1 MTVRRRTSVQ
11 APAEQPAAAD
21 HPDVTGPQFRF
32 RLERVRTVRKHSEDA
47 AAQELAIATSA
58 AIRSEHELRA
68 IERQIAEAR
77 EASLAAATS
86 DLSGEELRAV
96 QAWLESAGRELAA
109 RREAHRSNERGV
121 AICRAALTE
130 AATKRKALD
139 RLEVRRRDEFDR
151 DASRAEV
158 RRLDEIALSPHAGR
172 AA

>member
-1 MTVRRRTSVQ
+1 M
-11 APAEQPAAAD
+11 
-21 HPDVTGPQFRF
+21 TGPQFRF

-58 AIRSEHELRA
+58 ALRSEYECDRVA
-68 IERQIAEAR
+68 RQLAEAR

-86 DLSGEELRAV
+86 DLSGEELRAL
-96 QAWLESAGRELAA
+96 QAWLEAAGRELAVL
-109 RREAHRSNERGV
+109 RETHRSNEREV
-121 AICRAALTE
+121 ARCRLALTE

-139 RLEVRRRDEFDR
+139 RLELRRRDEFDR
-151 DASRAEV
+151 DAAREEV